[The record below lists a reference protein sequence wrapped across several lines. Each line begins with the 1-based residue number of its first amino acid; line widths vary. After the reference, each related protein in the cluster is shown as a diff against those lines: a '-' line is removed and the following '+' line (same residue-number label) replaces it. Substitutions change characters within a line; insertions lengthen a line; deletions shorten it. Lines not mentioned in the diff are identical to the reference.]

1 VGVRYFGA
9 SVTRREDPRL
19 LRGDGQ
25 YVDDIKLPG
34 LLHATIVRSPH
45 AHARLTAVR
54 IDAAQ
59 ALPGVAGVF
68 GFTELSRWMKPMPS
82 AGLPPPALQAQLR
95 LTSRTTP
102 QYPLARD
109 RVRYVGEP
117 VAVVVASSRAVAE
130 DGAERLEVEYEPLP
144 AVVETTA
151 AVAPEAPRVFPDWPD
166 NVALRF
172 THAIGNA
179 DAAMQAADVV
189 VREHFRVQRYTGTP
203 IECRGI
209 VVEPHP
215 VDKRLTMWSATQ
227 FPHFIQG
234 ALVEVLGWPA
244 NRIRVLAPD
253 VGGGFGVK
261 ASMYPEEILLP
272 LVAVL
277 LGKPVKWSEDRREH
291 FMASVHSREQVHD
304 IEIAAMQDGRIVAV
318 RDRLLVDQ
326 GAYNPWGIVQPYN
339 TVAHMLGLCRI
350 PHFAAEA
357 QMVLTN
363 KTPHAPYRG
372 AGRPEAVFVM
382 DRAIDRL
389 AQALNLDPAEVRRRN
404 FIRAEDMPYDTGQL
418 YRDGQPLIYDTGDF
432 PDMLEKALQAI
443 DYEAFR
449 AEQESLRRQGIY
461 RGIGISSYVEGTGVG
476 PYEGAT
482 VYVDASGG
490 VVVATGACSQGQG
503 HETTFAQ
510 LAADAVGVPVERV
523 TVINADTAAIPMG
536 VGTFASRSAVV
547 AGSAVHDAAGRVRDK
562 LVRAAGALLEA
573 SPDDIDVDE
582 GLAFVRGTPQSAVP
596 LARVVQS
603 ALPTFASPGTVEA
616 DFTATVY
623 RQVPTVTYAS
633 AVHVALVEVDID
645 TGHVQLQRYV
655 VAHDCGRLI
664 NPMIV
669 DGQVCGGVAQGIGGG
684 LFEEIRYDAASG
696 QLLSGSFMDYLL
708 PTCAE
713 VPQLDVI
720 HLEYPSPRNPLGV
733 KGVGEGGAIS
743 PPAAIANAVEDALRP
758 FGVCIREAPLS
769 PERIVN
775 LIRQAQAVS
784 GQNGRQA

>member
-1 VGVRYFGA
+1 VQVGTRYFGA
-9 SVTRREDPRL
+9 SVSRREDPRL
-19 LRGDGQ
+19 LRGQ
-25 YVDDIKLPG
+25 ARYVDDIKLPG

-45 AHARLTAVR
+45 AHARLTAIRVE
-54 IDAAQ
+54 AAQ

-68 GFTELSRWMKPMPS
+68 CFAALAAWMKPMPS
-82 AGLPPPALQAQLR
+82 AGLPPPNLQAR
-95 LTSRTTP
+95 LDVTMRTTP
-102 QYPLARD
+102 QFPLARD

-117 VAVVVASSRAVAE
+117 VAVVVARSRAEAE
-130 DGAERLEVEYEPLP
+130 DAAERLEMDYEPLP
-144 AVVETTA
+144 AVVDAEA
-151 AVAPEAPRVFPDWPD
+151 ALAADAPRLFPDWQD

-172 THAIGNA
+172 THGIGDADHAIRT
-179 DAAMQAADVV
+179 AAVV
-189 VREHFRVQRYTGTP
+189 VRERFRVHRYTGTP
-203 IECRGI
+203 IECRGV

-215 VDKRLTMWSATQ
+215 IAKRLTMWSATQ
-227 FPHFIQG
+227 FPHFVQN
-234 ALVEVLGWPA
+234 ALVDILGWPA
-244 NRIRVLAPD
+244 NRIRVVAPD

-261 ASMYPEEILLP
+261 ASAYPEEILIP
-272 LVAVL
+272 LVAL
-277 LGKPVKWSEDRREH
+277 QLGKPVKWTEDRREH
-291 FMASVHSREQVHD
+291 LMASIHSREQLHD
-304 IEIAAMQDGRIVAV
+304 IEIAAERDGRIVAV

-339 TVAHMLGLCRI
+339 TAAHMLGLCRI
-350 PHFAAEA
+350 PNYRVEA

-382 DRAIDRL
+382 DRALDRL
-389 AQALNLDPAEVRRRN
+389 ALALELDPAELRRRN
-404 FIRAEDMPYDTGQL
+404 FVGAEEMPYDTKQL
-418 YRDGQPLIYDTGDF
+418 YRDGQPLVYDTGDF
-432 PDMLEKALQAI
+432 PAMLEQALQAI
-443 DYEAFR
+443 DYDGFR
-449 AEQESLRRQGIY
+449 AAQDSLRAQGIY
-461 RGIGISSYVEGTGVG
+461 RGIGMSSYVEGTGVG

-510 LAADAVGVPVERV
+510 LAADVIGVPVERV

-547 AGSAVHDAAGRVRDK
+547 AGSAINEAATRVRSK
-562 LVRAAGALLEA
+562 LADAAGALLEA
-573 SPDDIDVDE
+573 AADDIDIDE
-582 GLAFVRGTPQSAVP
+582 GLAFVRGAPQSAVP

-603 ALPTFASPGTVEA
+603 ALPTYGAPSVIEA
-616 DFTATVY
+616 DFQATVY

-633 AVHVALVEVDID
+633 AVHVALVEVDVE
-645 TGHVQLQRYV
+645 TGTVKLLRYV

-669 DGQVCGGVAQGIGGG
+669 DGQISGGVAQGIGGG
-684 LFEEIRYDAASG
+684 LYEELVYDASG
-696 QLLSGSFMDYLL
+696 QFLSGSFMDYLV
-708 PTCAE
+708 PTSAE
-713 VPQLDVI
+713 IPPIEMI

-758 FGVCIREAPLS
+758 FGVCIRQIPLT
-769 PERIVN
+769 PERVRN
-775 LIRQAQAVS
+775 LITQ
-784 GQNGRQA
+784 GQHT